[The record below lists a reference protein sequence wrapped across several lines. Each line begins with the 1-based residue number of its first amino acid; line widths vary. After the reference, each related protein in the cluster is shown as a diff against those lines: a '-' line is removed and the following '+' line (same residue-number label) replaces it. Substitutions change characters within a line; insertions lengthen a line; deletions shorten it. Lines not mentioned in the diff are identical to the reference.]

1 MTQTKTA
8 MYDTRGA
15 AETARDGLIA
25 LGVAEADISI
35 RGTETGSS
43 DTLATGSEDKGF
55 WASLADIFVPDDDRS
70 TYEEGMRRGGYL
82 LSARVPDGLEIQAEE
97 VMEGADPVDIDQR
110 SESWRQEGWTS
121 TGTTASGGSY
131 AAAGL
136 GGTGSGS
143 YASDASTTSAY
154 DTSRTTGTDYTEDA
168 SLTGTGSAGTIG
180 TGAYAGTGS
189 TTAGYAGTGA
199 TTGLTDDKDETLQVV
214 EENLQVGKREVAGGR
229 VRVRTYVT
237 ERPVEENVNLRSERV
252 TIERRPVDRE
262 VTPGAASFQERT
274 IEAVE
279 RGEEAVVAKTAR
291 VKEEIAI
298 HKDVENRTETVRD
311 TVRST
316 EVEVDDDRTGHGLTS
331 TDPASLKGHEEI

>member
-15 AETARDGLIA
+15 AETARDGLIS
-25 LGVAEADISI
+25 LGIAETDISI
-35 RGTETGSS
+35 RGTDDAGGTSLTS
-43 DTLATGSEDKGF
+43 GSEDKGF
-55 WASLADIFVPDDDRS
+55 WASLADMFVPDDDRP
-70 TYEEGMRRGGYL
+70 TYEEGVRRGGYL
-82 LSARVPDGLEIQAEE
+82 LSARVPDEMATQAED
-97 VMEGADPVDIDQR
+97 VMERADPVDIDAR

-121 TGTTASGGSY
+121 QGTTASGGTY

-136 GGTGSGS
+136 SGTGS
-143 YASDASTTSAY
+143 YASDAGTT
-154 DTSRTTGTDYTEDA
+154 TTGTSSY
-168 SLTGTGSAGTIG
+168 TGTDR
-180 TGAYAGTGS
+180 TGM
-189 TTAGYAGTGA
+189 TAATGYAGTDRTASGMTG
-199 TTGLTDDKDETLQVV
+199 TTAGLGTGDTDETLQVV
-214 EENLQVGKREVAGGR
+214 EEDLRVGKREVAGGR

-237 ERPVEENVNLRSERV
+237 ERPVEEDVNLRSERV

-262 VTPGAASFQERT
+262 VAPGAAAFQERT

-279 RGEEAVVAKTAR
+279 RGEEAVVSKTAH

-316 EVEVDDDRTGHGLTS
+316 EVEVDDDRTGHGLAG
-331 TDPASLKGHEEI
+331 TDPALRRDRDVI